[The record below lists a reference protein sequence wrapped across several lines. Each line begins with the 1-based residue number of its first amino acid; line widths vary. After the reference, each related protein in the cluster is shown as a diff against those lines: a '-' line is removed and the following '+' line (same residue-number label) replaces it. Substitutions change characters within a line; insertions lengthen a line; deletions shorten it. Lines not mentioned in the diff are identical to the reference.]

1 MRERTGSRAG
11 SADRA
16 APAGASSGTE
26 RVHEGAAA
34 HRTGPPDRPPFRE
47 ASRVR
52 AGRGSMPDVAGGRGE
67 LPPVSIVIPAR
78 NAEATIASTLDS
90 VLSQDYGGPMEVIV
104 ADGSDTPATSEMVR
118 RQYPTVR
125 LVPNPARTA
134 GFGMNA
140 GLRASTGEIVARCD
154 AHALLPP
161 GYLRRAVETLER
173 TGAAN
178 VGGRQRPVG
187 RTFFERA
194 VALAMSLP
202 LGAGDARYR
211 IGGAE
216 GPVDT
221 VYLGV
226 FRRRALETVA
236 GYDSS
241 LHRNQDYELNWR
253 LRARGEKV
261 WFDPELSVA
270 YAPRGTL
277 PSLASQY
284 FDYGRWKRVVLRLHP
299 SSARTR
305 HFAAPLLL
313 SGLAASIVLAW
324 AGVPWWAAAALPLA
338 YLLALAGGALA
349 AGIRRREP
357 SASLLPLILAT
368 MHVSWGAGFFLPPRV
383 RRP

>member
-1 MRERTGSRAG
+1 MRERTESRAG

-16 APAGASSGTE
+16 APAGASSVTE

-47 ASRVR
+47 ASGVP
-52 AGRGSMPDVAGGRGE
+52 AGCGSMPHAAGDRAE
-67 LPPVSIVIPAR
+67 RPPVSIVIPAR

-104 ADGSDTPATSEMVR
+104 ADGSDTPAMSEMVR
-118 RQYPTVR
+118 RRYPTVR

-194 VALAMSLP
+194 VAVAMSLP
-202 LGAGDARYR
+202 LGSGDARYR
-211 IGGAE
+211 VGGAE

-241 LHRNQDYELNWR
+241 LDRNQDYELNWR
-253 LRARGEKV
+253 LRERGERV
-261 WFDPELSVA
+261 WFDPALAVD
-270 YAPRGTL
+270 YLPRGTL

-305 HFAAPLLL
+305 HLAAPLLL
-313 SGLAASIVLAW
+313 LGLAASLVLAW
-324 AGVPWWAAAALPLA
+324 AGVPWWAAAALPFA

-357 SASLLPLILAT
+357 SAFLLPLVLAT
-368 MHVSWGAGFFLPPRV
+368 MHVSWGIGFFLPPRV